1 MRYVLILL
9 MLIGCTPPTEKQI
22 AYKPAPQDHGHSH
35 GHINGHEAP
44 DLKMVAA
51 MTSYRAEA
59 FKAAEMQ
66 YQGAA
71 LAYESLPRLTL
82 PHLEA
87 RAYDGLVQFRTK
99 ASAPDD
105 EFLAAQFYY
114 NHSIKEL
121 LDYVREQKA
130 SK

>member
-1 MRYVLILL
+1 MRYIFILL
-9 MLIGCTPPTEKQI
+9 TLAGCAPTVI
-22 AYKPAPQDHGHSH
+22 AGTEHSH
-35 GHINGHEAP
+35 HSGHIGGHEAP
-44 DLKMVAA
+44 DSKTVAA

-59 FKAAEMQ
+59 FKAAELQ

-71 LAYESLPRLTL
+71 LAYESLPRLTS
-82 PHLEA
+82 PHFEA
-87 RAYDGLVQFRTK
+87 RAYDGLIQFRTK
-99 ASAPDD
+99 VSAPDD

-121 LDYVREQKA
+121 LDYVREQKT